1 MLEGVN
7 RSWYDHFATLC
18 ETLPASIPS
27 LAVNLLVTSRGYFD
41 NSLRKH
47 LVKALACGV
56 TSNANNFGR
65 DADSQSSFL
74 NLDNDM
80 FLWYQFSR
88 CSFNGSQ
95 FYRILSRW
103 HNLQREINEYLLS
116 TRVKKAWL
124 TSYNVRHNFTS
135 PLRIRELMAD
145 EDRLYHSL
153 ISMIQSISEALD
165 EVFDR
170 YTVTEWI
177 EQNIYPTVLELE
189 ELQRNAQ
196 RLKTPQIWPRRP
208 FAPLVDLQR
217 LGVSLYSN
225 HSATKG

>member
-1 MLEGVN
+1 MPVIWLIFLLWIILFLFLLICY
-7 RSWYDHFATLC
+7 RYDHFATLC

-116 TRVKKAWL
+116 TRVKKGEYL
-124 TSYNVRHNFTS
+124 FQFT
-135 PLRIRELMAD
+135 
-145 EDRLYHSL
+145 
-153 ISMIQSISEALD
+153 
-165 EVFDR
+165 
-170 YTVTEWI
+170 
-177 EQNIYPTVLELE
+177 
-189 ELQRNAQ
+189 
-196 RLKTPQIWPRRP
+196 
-208 FAPLVDLQR
+208 
-217 LGVSLYSN
+217 N
-225 HSATKG
+225 HY